1 MLKVGLT
8 GGIATGKSYVTQ
20 LLRQLGCE
28 VVDAD
33 VIAHQVIEPGQP
45 AHQEI
50 VSEFGSEV
58 VGENGVIDRARLA
71 AIVFADPARRQRLE
85 AIVHPRVKEAQERWL
100 AEVAA
105 RNPEAIAI
113 VDAALLIE
121 AGAYRHFDKVVVVYC
136 EPQLQLE
143 RLMKRNQLTRQ
154 EALSRIS
161 SQMPA
166 AEKLKY
172 ADYVI
177 NTSGSFAETRQQVL
191 ALYQEL
197 RRQAGFATAD

>member
-8 GGIATGKSYVTQ
+8 GGIATGKSYVTR

-33 VIAHQVIEPGQP
+33 LIAHQVIEPGQP
-45 AHQEI
+45 AYQEI
-50 VSEFGSEV
+50 VSEFGSEI
-58 VGENGVIDRARLA
+58 VGEDGAIDRARLA

-100 AEVAA
+100 VEVAA

-143 RLMKRNQLTRQ
+143 RLMKRNQLTRE

-166 AEKLKY
+166 AEKRKY

-197 RRQAGFATAD
+197 RRQAGARG

>member
-1 MLKVGLT
+1 
-8 GGIATGKSYVTQ
+8 
-20 LLRQLGCE
+20 
-28 VVDAD
+28 
-33 VIAHQVIEPGQP
+33 
-45 AHQEI
+45 
-50 VSEFGSEV
+50 
-58 VGENGVIDRARLA
+58 
-71 AIVFADPARRQRLE
+71 
-85 AIVHPRVKEAQERWL
+85 VKEAQERWL

>member
-50 VSEFGSEV
+50 VSEFGSEI

-121 AGAYRHFDKVVVVYC
+121 AGAYRYFDKVVVVYC

-197 RRQAGFATAD
+197 RRQAGGRG